1 MNEPAVRQLDDL
13 ADEYAARWSAE
24 RPAPEAA
31 QPASRTSPVGL
42 PATSEMFLL
51 LTEFLPDYPRSGIN
65 E

>member
-1 MNEPAVRQLDDL
+1 MNESTVSPLDDL
-13 ADEYAARWSAE
+13 ANEYAARWSAE

-31 QPASRTSPVGL
+31 QPVGRTGSGGL

-51 LTEFLPDYPRSGIN
+51 LTEFLPDYSRSGIN